1 MIQEQIDLDLFL
13 NDPDFSR
20 RYLWVVVEYL
30 LANPLFFDECIRPV
44 MLLAGHLTLWI
55 WNVKV
60 WNLTK
65 TFLFENQDLWFQ
77 TLPQSPD
84 EKWIQFNDG
93 HDQRYSMAN
102 TLFQEILRFSKNL
115 LLFFQVVYK
124 VRQKG

>member
-1 MIQEQIDLDLFL
+1 
-13 NDPDFSR
+13 
-20 RYLWVVVEYL
+20 
-30 LANPLFFDECIRPV
+30 

-84 EKWIQFNDG
+84 EKWIQFDDG

-102 TLFQEILRFSKNL
+102 TIFQEILRFSKKPFIVFSSCL
-115 LLFFQVVYK
+115 RSSAKRITELPKIAF
-124 VRQKG
+124 RQK